1 MFAFVYEGHVRI
13 CGPDRPH
20 LKVLFRGFGDRGLGF
35 GSGVEGVGFR
45 IWVLGLR
52 IWETETQNPKSQ
64 TPGRVWETKT
74 SPGRQRHLPS
84 GFGVG
89 VWGLGPGF
97 GFQGSEFRVQ
107 GLGFWVW
114 GLGFRRPELSLES

>member
-74 SPGRQRHLPS
+74 SP
-84 GFGVG
+84 FG
-89 VWGLGPGF
+89 VWGWGLGF
-97 GFQGSEFRVQ
+97 GSRVWVSGFRVQ
-107 GLGFWVW
+107 GSGIGIL
-114 GLGFRRPELSLES
+114 GLGLGV